1 MSQRRRALS
10 IEASLIGVGLAGIAV
25 AAVVITGAF
34 GQVFHSADIL
44 DLQSIDRVTALGLN
58 PNYLGLIFSLAI
70 VAIAG
75 VAANRRNP
83 LLLAATIPCWVALG
97 ETKSRGSIFV
107 IGIGLFFVCLFGRA
121 ILTRIS
127 IVGGLLIVVI
137 VSPNVVNSFFGA
149 ILGARVSEG
158 FTTDTN
164 ARVEAAKLAIKLSLQ
179 HPFFGIGYG
188 NFLSHAAASPTIG
201 VPLATHDD
209 YLRVAAE
216 AGIPALILLLALI
229 SMGILA
235 MRRIPNG
242 NIGVALIAAYC
253 AALFTENTL
262 SNLPITIGFW
272 VLIGSAIGIDT
283 LQSSKDETQVEPKM
297 LRETVG

>member
-1 MSQRRRALS
+1 
-10 IEASLIGVGLAGIAV
+10 LAGIAV

-58 PNYLGLIFSLAI
+58 PNYLGLIFSLAV

-107 IGIGLFFVCLFGRA
+107 IGVGLLFVYLFGRG

-127 IVGGLLIVVI
+127 IVGGILITVL
-137 VSPNVVNSFFGA
+137 VSPNVVSSFFGA
-149 ILGARVSEG
+149 ILGARASVG
-158 FTTDTN
+158 FISDTS
-164 ARVEAAKLAIKLSLQ
+164 ARVDAAKLAVKLSFQ
-179 HPFFGIGYG
+179 HPLLGIGYG
-188 NFLSHAAASPTIG
+188 NFLSHAATSPTIG

-209 YLRVAAE
+209 YLRVASE
-216 AGIPALILLLALI
+216 AGIPALVLLLALI
-229 SMGILA
+229 AMGILA

-242 NIGVALIAAYC
+242 NIGIALIAAYC

-272 VLIGSAIGIDT
+272 VLIGSAIGIDS
-283 LQSSKDETQVEPKM
+283 LQSSKNRAVGEPKE
-297 LRETVG
+297 LSEKVG